1 MKMKSLTNKI
11 NTLKYAFT
19 VTRKYNKK
27 FAVMNFLISILMAA
41 LPLVPTYFISKIL
54 DELAEVPNVKKI
66 ITYAFFMI
74 SLSFIFYLMENL
86 LDIQLNKLYHEVY
99 WWESKIFMEKIVALD
114 YELLENKKFQDSVKA
129 YKNAFLNEGAVCA
142 SIWWRITNIGSG
154 LFSIF
159 FSIILVRKTIVQCL
173 RIDNSSFITSVW
185 PLVILISTVVA
196 LSLIMAILGLKMQRE
211 EAKLQVEINKNIG
224 IYNYWLDFPKQY
236 KNGKEIRIFKAKKLI
251 SMLSDK
257 QIKDSTVF
265 YLDKMGKARM
275 KTLTVNYVLEALL
288 MGSFFIF
295 VALKA
300 YAELLSVGDLS
311 MFIGVATSI
320 SGAISMI
327 SMIPY
332 LLGVE
337 CTTIGYLKNVLET
350 KPIKKSGKLPIPKC
364 IDDQYDI
371 EFKNVSFKY
380 PNTENL
386 ILKNL
391 SIKLIVGE
399 RLAIVGMNGSGKTTF
414 IKLLCRL
421 YDPTEGEILLNGINI
436 KEYDITEYR
445 KIFSVVFQDFKLFAV
460 PLCQN
465 VATSMQ
471 YDKKRLWDTLN
482 NAGVDKRV
490 NELPFKEKTVLY
502 KDFDN
507 DGIEISGGE
516 AQKLALARALYK
528 NAPFIILD
536 EPTAALDPISEYEIY
551 QHFNSFVGEKT
562 AIYISHRLSSCR
574 FCDKIA
580 VFHKGEI
587 IEVGNHDELIS
598 DERSKY
604 YELWNSQAKYYI
616 S

>member
-1 MKMKSLTNKI
+1 MKSLTNKI